1 MWPPMDSNG
10 DGCLDTSNYDS
21 IFSTAWWCVVT
32 MTTVGYGDSYPNS
45 TEGKFL
51 ACLTML
57 CGILILALP
66 ITVIGSN
73 FNIEYEKSEAEQRM
87 RRQLELSAEG
97 DQEQDAG
104 APGALEH
111 AASNT
116 TSTKANA
123 SITSQKALLG
133 AVEKLLSEQRDII
146 LDRAEGMIA
155 QHIREISKEVIR
167 QAQATSAGKTPA
179 PPASSSSVGVEAAAA
194 GDSAARSEGRQ
205 DLAVAAS
212 RQPLPDVPS

>member
-1 MWPPMDSNG
+1 
-10 DGCLDTSNYDS
+10 
-21 IFSTAWWCVVT
+21 
-32 MTTVGYGDSYPNS
+32 
-45 TEGKFL
+45 
-51 ACLTML
+51 
-57 CGILILALP
+57 
-66 ITVIGSN
+66 
-73 FNIEYEKSEAEQRM
+73 M

-97 DQEQDAG
+97 DQEPDAG

-116 TSTKANA
+116 TSTKANN

-167 QAQATSAGKTPA
+167 QAQATPAGKTPA
-179 PPASSSSVGVEAAAA
+179 PPASSSSVGGEAAAA
-194 GDSAARSEGRQ
+194 GDYAALAAGSEERQ

-212 RQPLPDVPS
+212 RQPVPDVPS

>member
-1 MWPPMDSNG
+1 
-10 DGCLDTSNYDS
+10 
-21 IFSTAWWCVVT
+21 
-32 MTTVGYGDSYPNS
+32 
-45 TEGKFL
+45 
-51 ACLTML
+51 
-57 CGILILALP
+57 
-66 ITVIGSN
+66 
-73 FNIEYEKSEAEQRM
+73 M
-87 RRQLELSAEG
+87 RRQLELSAEA
-97 DQEQDAG
+97 DQEQDAA
-104 APGALEH
+104 APGAVER

-116 TSTKANA
+116 TSTKPNA
-123 SITSQKALLG
+123 AITSQKALLG
-133 AVEKLLSEQRDII
+133 AVEKLLSEQREII

-179 PPASSSSVGVEAAAA
+179 PPASSSVGVEAAAA